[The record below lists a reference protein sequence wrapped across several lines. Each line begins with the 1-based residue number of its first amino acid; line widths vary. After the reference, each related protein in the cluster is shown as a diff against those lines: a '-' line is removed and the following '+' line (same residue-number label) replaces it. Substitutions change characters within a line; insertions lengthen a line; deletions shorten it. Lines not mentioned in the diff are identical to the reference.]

1 MAYLIAKPSPA
12 LAPYVRH
19 YWALDHCHQAGQCHT
34 QRIVPSGL
42 PELIFYFSGPPACT
56 LENRRMP
63 ASAVLS
69 GQTESWY
76 ELVIRGRLSLFS
88 ILFEPAGLSRF
99 IDLPIREL
107 LNCSIPL
114 RFVLAQQ
121 ADDLEDRL
129 YAAGDFGKRVAVAE
143 HFLMERIKK
152 RDAPYAWNRIGSGL
166 AQIRQEGGLVS
177 VNSLAD
183 RACYSRKQFERK
195 FSDFTGA
202 SPKQFLRIIRFQH
215 SIHTKA
221 RHPEM
226 SLTALSYA
234 CGYYDQAHMVN
245 EFKQLSGMTPGN
257 FFASGELLSDY
268 FA

>member
-1 MAYLIAKPSPA
+1 MAYLITKPSPA
-12 LAPYVRH
+12 LAPYVRQ
-19 YWALDHCHQAGQCHT
+19 YWALDHCHQADQCHT

-42 PELIFYFSGPPACT
+42 PELIFYFSDLPACPQ
-56 LENRRMP
+56 ENRRMS

-69 GQTESWY
+69 GQNESWY
-76 ELVIRGRLSLFS
+76 DLEVTGRLSLFS
-88 ILFEPAGLSRF
+88 ILFEPAGLARF
-99 IDLPIREL
+99 IDLPINEL

-114 RFVLAQQ
+114 RFVLGQQ
-121 ADDLEDRL
+121 ADELEEML

-143 HFLMERIKK
+143 DFLMKGLQK
-152 RDAPYAWNRIGSGL
+152 RDAPYAWKRIGSGL
-166 AQIRQEGGLVS
+166 TRIRQEGGLVT

-195 FSDFTGA
+195 FSEYAGA

-234 CGYYDQAHMVN
+234 CGYYDQAHMVK
-245 EFKQLSGMTPGN
+245 EFKQLSGMTPGS